1 MYVAYYFDWLTGSL
15 VDYNDGY
22 VGCIR
27 GLRVNGILMDMA
39 SKLRGTEVYGVIEGK
54 RAVGNTRNKNFRNF
68 ILLYIFKKGKS
79 HSCYNNLL
87 PQKKREVQIKE
98 TVCVLLCK

>member
-1 MYVAYYFDWLTGSL
+1 M
-15 VDYNDGY
+15 DYNDGY

-54 RAVGNTRNKNFRNF
+54 RRQSCREH
-68 ILLYIFKKGKS
+68 KK
-79 HSCYNNLL
+79 
-87 PQKKREVQIKE
+87 
-98 TVCVLLCK
+98 